1 MTPNALLTD
10 LRIFQRVLY
19 FCGFLFLIARSPV
32 WDMVWDAHG
41 YLHSSLQW
49 FGSGVKDDEQL
60 FFRGVLSSVIYLPPS
75 FIGAKF
81 LEPSV
86 FGTYI
91 YVLVMIQNAALVSW
105 ISVYLLP
112 KIAGLFAPPKHST
125 VVFTS
130 VLGVYALRSFVPYSL
145 VDIWGVAFLLS
156 GCYLIYANKIAK
168 LVVAGLVLG
177 IGFNLRPSYLIT
189 LVLIFGFVLFYKKTK
204 AVFVVLGFT
213 LAQVPQV
220 VYNWFEYQTLS
231 IIPSGLEK
239 LESLNLALKAS
250 SIRYDS
256 IEYSQFLAGP
266 ISFCDKAMHALMVK
280 DSIDSR
286 WDLTKFFLVNP
297 GESIPFYFKKLAAA
311 FWWPVDVPYY
321 NHNPIVNS
329 VFGAVI
335 LFIFVFGF
343 GYIVR
348 KVFQSSGWIDQQSL
362 MALLVGAGFLANL
375 FLYHSEARYSL
386 PLVLLGIVGLTLF
399 CTEVIA
405 LDSSK
410 DGFWRLYRKYVLSC
424 SVVYVV
430 LFFIAATN
438 LMGSAG
444 MANLGLCT

>member
-1 MTPNALLTD
+1 MVHD
-10 LRIFQRVLY
+10 
-19 FCGFLFLIARSPV
+19 AR
-32 WDMVWDAHG
+32 W
-41 YLHSSLQW
+41 YLNSSLQW

-60 FFRGVLSSVIYLPPS
+60 VIRGFLSSIVYLAPS
-75 FIGAKF
+75 FLDTK
-81 LEPSV
+81 LLDPSV
-86 FGTYI
+86 FGSYI
-91 YVLVMIQNAALVSW
+91 YVFVMIQNAALVSW
-105 ISVYLLP
+105 ISVYMLP
-112 KIAGLFAPPKHST
+112 KIAEHFSPAKYST
-125 VVFTS
+125 VVVTS
-130 VLGVYALRSFVPYSL
+130 VLGVYALHSFVPYSL
-145 VDIWGVAFLLS
+145 MDLWAVAFLLS
-156 GCYLIYANKIAK
+156 GCWLIYENKTVRLI
-168 LVVAGLVLG
+168 VAGLTLG
-177 IGFNLRPSYLIT
+177 ICFNLRPSYLIT
-189 LVLIFGFVLFYKKTK
+189 LVLIFGFVLFYRKTK

-231 IIPSGLEK
+231 IIPSGLER

-297 GESIPFYFKKLAAA
+297 EESIPFYFKKLAAA
-311 FWWPVDVPYY
+311 FWWPVDIPYY

-348 KVFQSSGWIDQQSL
+348 RAFRSSGWIDQQSL
-362 MALLVGAGFLANL
+362 VAVFVAVGFLANL
-375 FLYHSEARYSL
+375 FLYHSEARYGL
-386 PLVLLGIVGLTLF
+386 PLVLLGIVGLALF
-399 CTEVIA
+399 CSEIIS
-405 LDSSK
+405 LDSSELS
-410 DGFWRLYRKYVLSC
+410 FWRIHKRYVLSC
-424 SVVYVV
+424 SVVYVM

-444 MANLGLCT
+444 MANLQCPL

>member
-10 LRIFQRVLY
+10 LRIFQRVLF

-112 KIAGLFAPPKHST
+112 KISGLFAPPKHST

-145 VDIWGVAFLLS
+145 VDIWAVAFLLS
-156 GCYLIYANKIAK
+156 GCYLIYANKIGK

-177 IGFNLRPSYLIT
+177 ISFNLRPSYLIT
-189 LVLIFGFVLFYKKTK
+189 LVLILGFVLFHRKTK

-213 LAQVPQV
+213 LAQAPQV
-220 VYNWFEYQTLS
+220 LFNWFNYQTLS
-231 IIPSGLEK
+231 IVPIGLAK
-239 LESLNLALKAS
+239 MGGLNLGLDGS

-256 IEYSQFLAGP
+256 MGYSKFFSGGV
-266 ISFCDKAMHALMVK
+266 SFCDQAMYELVSTSGAASRFDLVK
-280 DSIDSR
+280 IY
-286 WDLTKFFLVNP
+286 FFNLEEFV
-297 GESIPFYFKKLAAA
+297 PFYLKKLAAA
-311 FWWPVDVPYY
+311 FWWPVDIPYY
-321 NHNPIVNS
+321 DHNPIVNS

-343 GYIVR
+343 GYIIR
-348 KVFQSSGWIDQQSL
+348 MVFRSSGWIARQSL
-362 MALLVGAGFLANL
+362 VAVFVGVGFLANL
-375 FLYHSEARYSL
+375 FLYHSEARYGL
-386 PLVLLGIVGLTLF
+386 PLVLLGIVGLALF
-399 CTEVIA
+399 CSEIIS
-405 LDSSK
+405 LDSSELS
-410 DGFWRLYRKYVLSC
+410 FWRIHKRYVLSC
-424 SVVYVV
+424 SVVYVM

-444 MANLGLCT
+444 MANLQCPL